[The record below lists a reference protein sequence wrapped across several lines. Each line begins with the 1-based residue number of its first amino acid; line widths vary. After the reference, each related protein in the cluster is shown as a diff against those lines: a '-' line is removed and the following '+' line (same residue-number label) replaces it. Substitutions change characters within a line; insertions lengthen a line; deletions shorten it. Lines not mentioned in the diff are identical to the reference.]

1 MSAQAKGNLPPVRS
15 RAMIVVGGGSSAR
28 FGSDKLMIDIAG
40 MPLIAHTVAAVK
52 DSVDLCVLV
61 CREDQMD
68 AIQNL
73 DLGVSIVKGGSTRTE
88 SELSGLAALGR
99 EYALIG
105 IHDGARPLISRD
117 LIERLFE
124 EAAEIG
130 AAVPILELQ
139 QLLVDRRYNMPVQSA
154 SAVQTPQ
161 VFSGPELLAAYVR
174 AAQTSFEG
182 DDTVEVIQK
191 FSSVDIAAVP
201 GDPHNIKVTNPD
213 DLDVVRAHLE
223 GSAHTEPR

>member
-1 MSAQAKGNLPPVRS
+1 
-15 RAMIVVGGGSSAR
+15 MIVVGGGSSAR

-61 CREDQMD
+61 CREDQMG

-73 DLGVSIVKGGSTRTE
+73 DLGVSVVQGGSTRTD

-99 EYALIG
+99 EYGLIG
-105 IHDGARPLISRD
+105 IHDGARPLISRV

-124 EAAEIG
+124 EAAEVG
-130 AAVPILELQ
+130 AAVPVLEPQ
-139 QLLVDRRYNMPVQSA
+139 QLLVDRRDHSLVRGA
-154 SAVQTPQ
+154 STVQTPQ

-182 DDTVEVIQK
+182 ADTVEVIQK

-201 GDPHNIKVTNPD
+201 GDPHNIKVTHPD
-213 DLDVVRAHLE
+213 DLDVVRAHFE
-223 GSAHTEPR
+223 GSAHIEPR